1 MTESQSALVAISI
14 DQRKNRI
21 RIYKSL
27 LQHLGFPKYIQLLV
41 NPSNKC
47 VAIKVVEKRS
57 PGDQSER
64 IKPIEL
70 MVNDCCEL
78 YSKSFIKKLC
88 EVYGALDPHYTY
100 RLTGKIVHTHNMAVF
115 SLETLTPVEM

>member
-1 MTESQSALVAISI
+1 MEFFFDTNELSELMHDFYILTH
-14 DQRKNRI
+14 I
-21 RIYKSL
+21 RIVLFDADFNPILAVPADESL
-27 LQHLGFPKYIQLLV
+27 FCSAV
-41 NPSNKC
+41 R
-47 VAIKVVEKRS
+47 KRS

-88 EVYGALDPHYTY
+88 EVYGTLDPHYTY

>member
-78 YSKSFIKKLC
+78 YSKSFIKKL
-88 EVYGALDPHYTY
+88 YNKIYIKKGAPLAPIFYMVPP
-100 RLTGKIVHTHNMAVF
+100 REF
-115 SLETLTPVEM
+115 ESLSTP